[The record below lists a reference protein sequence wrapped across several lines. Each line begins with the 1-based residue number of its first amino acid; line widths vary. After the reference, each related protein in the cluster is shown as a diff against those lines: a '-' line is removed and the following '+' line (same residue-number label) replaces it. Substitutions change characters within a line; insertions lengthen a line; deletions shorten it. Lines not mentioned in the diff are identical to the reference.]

1 MKPNTNR
8 LQTLLSMV
16 KNITTRPHR
25 DDETPREPWELVTA
39 KMEQLELQFDG
50 GLFTG
55 DRTLMEMARWGEKN
69 VMISLV

>member
-25 DDETPREPWELVTA
+25 GDEMPREPWELVTA

-50 GLFTG
+50 GAACRRR
-55 DRTLMEMARWGEKN
+55 DAPGEGA
-69 VMISLV
+69 VG

>member
-50 GLFTG
+50 GAVYRRQDAHG
-55 DRTLMEMARWGEKN
+55 DGAMG
-69 VMISLV
+69 